1 VIYFEQ
7 SLAARCLFVTSVIQP
22 INDDMRFLTR
32 HHHWIALLIAVCMVF
47 AHVGDA
53 EAAKKKKRSVKR
65 KPQVVRT
72 VAGVNDPRYAA
83 IIMNPATGEIYH
95 QKNADE
101 RRYPASLTKMMTL
114 YLLFEALEK
123 KKIDLDDDMRVSA
136 YAASMPQ
143 TNLSLDEDERI
154 DVETA
159 IKSLV
164 VRSANDVSVVIA
176 EKLGGDVE
184 TFARMMTNKARA
196 LGMKNTIFKNP
207 NGLPN
212 SGQVT
217 TARDMA
223 KLGIALKRDFP
234 KYYPYFST
242 LQFSHNGV
250 TYYTHNR
257 VLLRY
262 AGADGI
268 KTGYIGASGFNLV
281 TSVERGGRPIVG
293 AVMGGS
299 SGRWRD
305 ARMIEL
311 LDESYRLVASRGA
324 ARGKPAPANLPLPK
338 NGGKQG
344 SGITDHFDP
353 NADPAL
359 VSEKTLD
366 TGSIPEA
373 DETLGAEPME
383 TLPDA
388 EIPASRE
395 AIRNES
401 PFEAAERAAVET
413 RVTQDYLEP
422 IRPPEPKSNA
432 TAVGASKATAA
443 KAPVRSVELAP
454 TSAAP
459 QPAPPPAS
467 QPAIVLSPRPHT
479 ELANPPVAMG
489 DRTWGIQVGAFSTQD
504 LADQALRNALQTAP
518 KPLASARISMMGPSH
533 TGVPVHR
540 ARLENLSQSEA
551 KLACETLI
559 AHNSPCFIFNAA
571 PQ

>member
-1 VIYFEQ
+1 M
-7 SLAARCLFVTSVIQP
+7 C
-22 INDDMRFLTR
+22 DDMRFLT
-32 HHHWIALLIAVCMVF
+32 HHNRWIALLIAMCMLF
-47 AHVGDA
+47 AHAGDA

-65 KPQVVRT
+65 SHAVSRA
-72 VAGVNDPRYAA
+72 AGVNDPRYAA
-83 IIMNPATGEIYH
+83 IIMNPATGEVYH

-123 KKIDLDDDMRVSA
+123 KKIYLDDDVRVSA

-159 IKSLV
+159 IKALV

-234 KYYPYFST
+234 RYYPYFST

-344 SGITDHFDP
+344 SGISDSFDP
-353 NADPAL
+353 NADLAL
-359 VSEKTLD
+359 MSEKTVD
-366 TGSIPEA
+366 TASIPEA

-383 TLPDA
+383 TLPSA
-388 EIPASRE
+388 EIPANRE
-395 AIRNES
+395 AVRGVAS
-401 PFEAAERAAVET
+401 PFEAAERAAIET
-413 RVTQDYLEP
+413 RVRQDYLEP
-422 IRPPEPKSNA
+422 IRPPVAQPEA
-432 TAVGASKATAA
+432 TLAVSKTAA
-443 KAPVRSVELAP
+443 APMPTRTVELAP

-459 QPAPPPAS
+459 QPVPPATS
-467 QPAIVLSPRPHT
+467 QPAVVLSPRAPT
-479 ELANPPVAMG
+479 DLANPPAAMG

-518 KPLASARISMMGPSH
+518 RPLASARISMMGPSQ

-559 AHNSPCFIFNAA
+559 GHNSPCFIFNAA

>member
-1 VIYFEQ
+1 MY
-7 SLAARCLFVTSVIQP
+7 
-22 INDDMRFLTR
+22 DDMRFLIR
-32 HHHWIALLIAVCMVF
+32 HHRWIALLIAVCMLF
-47 AHVGDA
+47 SHAGDA

-65 KPQVVRT
+65 KSQVVRT

-136 YAASMPQ
+136 YAATMPQ
-143 TNLSLDEDERI
+143 TNLSLDEGERI

-159 IKSLV
+159 IKALV

-176 EKLGGDVE
+176 EKLGGDVD
-184 TFARMMTNKARA
+184 TFARMMTSKARA

-212 SGQVT
+212 GGQVT

-344 SGITDHFDP
+344 AGIADGFDP
-353 NADPAL
+353 NADL
-359 VSEKTLD
+359 SLMSEKTLD
-366 TGSIPEA
+366 AASIPEA

-383 TLPDA
+383 TLPSA
-388 EIPASRE
+388 EIPANRE
-395 AIRNES
+395 AIRAES

-413 RVTQDYLEP
+413 RVTRDVELTK
-422 IRPPEPKSNA
+422 PPVSQITNA
-432 TAVGASKATAA
+432 
-443 KAPVRSVELAP
+443 APVGKPVASRTVDLAP

-459 QPAPPPAS
+459 QPVAPSPS
-467 QPAIVLSPRPHT
+467 QPAVVLSPRAPAD
-479 ELANPPVAMG
+479 LANPPAAMG

-533 TGVPVHR
+533 TGVPVYR
-540 ARLENLSQSEA
+540 ARLENLLQSES

-559 AHNSPCFIFNAA
+559 SHNSPCFIFNAA
-571 PQ
+571 P